1 MDLDFINVN
10 IKKKNFDKIRILEDI
25 KLSIKDSEFLSIIGP
40 SGCGKTTLLKI
51 IASLDKDFIGEINLK
66 SSNIGYMFQ
75 ENLLLPWLTIK
86 ENLLLFSKD
95 KDLFRI
101 EKFLSFVDLKKE
113 ILDKYPNEISG
124 GMARRVALIRTFI
137 NEPKIVLLDEP
148 FLSLDFPTAVTLK
161 KNFLSLCKEF
171 KSSVILVTHDLSE
184 AIYLSNRILFFTKN
198 PAKIIYEYENENNQE
213 FDMEKID
220 FIKNKI
226 LKEYPN
232 ILEGVI

>member
-1 MDLDFINVN
+1 M
-10 IKKKNFDKIRILEDI
+10 EDI

-220 FIKNKI
+220 FIKNKL

>member
-220 FIKNKI
+220 FIKNKL